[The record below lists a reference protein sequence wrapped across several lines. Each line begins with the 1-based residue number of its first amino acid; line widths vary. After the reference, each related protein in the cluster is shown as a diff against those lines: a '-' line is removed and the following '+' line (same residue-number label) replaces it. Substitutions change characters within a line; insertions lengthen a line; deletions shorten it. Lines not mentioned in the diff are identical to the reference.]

1 MTLTEVATQYRT
13 EGCRRRYPHP
23 DRQAALAMANWLDEA
38 VANRTPDDHHVTLA
52 TQTWLTTKWV
62 QRHGYQ
68 IAATSTGTGI
78 VGLILQ
84 RGDELLIV
92 NLPAHLH
99 WDGQR
104 ITLADDPAAA

>member
-1 MTLTEVATQYRT
+1 MTLTEVASLYRA
-13 EGCRRRYPHP
+13 EGCRRRYSDA
-23 DRQAALAMANWLDEA
+23 DRQTALAMANWLDEA

-68 IAATSTGTGI
+68 IAATGAGTGP

-84 RGDELLIV
+84 RGEELLVV

-104 ITLADDPAAA
+104 IVLVDQPATA